1 MSSTTHAGA
10 QLKLRRLGADSGGAL
25 AAALRR
31 ISLTVTGGATVVLVV
46 VGWILARL
54 VASKTMY
61 LIVYACLLGVG
72 VAWFVARRR
81 LSLEVD
87 RSEIPTRMREG
98 QSQPVR
104 LKVRARRRVSTVL
117 VTEQLH
123 PSLGARVDIPVAA
136 LGRGQ
141 ELDHGYDLAP
151 RRRGI
156 YRIGPTVA
164 TWSDPFGLTT
174 HTQVLSEPSEL
185 IVHPRVEVVHDRVL
199 TRMWED
205 PPVRPPVSKPWP
217 VGFEFYG
224 MRDYVPGDDIRRVV
238 WAQVAKTGRMLVRES
253 EQGITDRVV
262 IFCDNS
268 RERHSPEMPSETFE
282 TAIRV
287 AASLACRHLDDGFSV
302 SVISADGQQLR
313 ELRGAAA
320 RLTVLDHL
328 AALQLTD
335 QSPDEA
341 IRSLAGYAR
350 TRAHML
356 VVTPHVHAS
365 SATQLR
371 LLIERGAGVVVANVM
386 WDETDPLA
394 LSRAAAVGAS
404 VVTIPAGASLEG
416 AFSHAAGAGRRR

>member
-1 MSSTTHAGA
+1 VTTSTHAGS
-10 QLKLRRLGADSGGAL
+10 QVRLRRLGTGSGGA
-25 AAALRR
+25 AAALLRR
-31 ISLTVTGGATVVLVV
+31 VSLTVTGGVTVLLVV
-46 VGWILARL
+46 VGWVLARL

-81 LSLEVD
+81 INLEVD

-98 QSQPVR
+98 QSQQVSLR
-104 LKVRARRRVSTVL
+104 VRAKRRVSTVL
-117 VTEQLH
+117 VSEELH
-123 PSLGARVDIPVAA
+123 TSLGARVDIPVAS
-136 LGRGQ
+136 LSKGS
-141 ELDHGYDLAP
+141 ELEHEYSLNP
-151 RRRGI
+151 RRRGV
-156 YRIGPTVA
+156 YSIGPTIA

-174 HTQVLSEPSEL
+174 HSQVLSEPTEL
-185 IVHPRVEVVHDRVL
+185 IVHPRVETVHDRVL

-268 RERHSPEMPSETFE
+268 RDRHSPGEPSETFE

-287 AASLACRHLDDGFSV
+287 AASLACRHLGDGFSV
-302 SVISADGQQLR
+302 SLLTSDGDQLR

-320 RLTVLDHL
+320 RLTVLDRL
-328 AALQLTD
+328 AALKLTE
-335 QSPDEA
+335 QNPDEA
-341 IRSLAGYAR
+341 IRLLSGYAR

-356 VVTPHVHAS
+356 LVTPHVHS
-365 SATQLR
+365 QSAAQLR

-386 WDETDPLA
+386 WDESDPVA

-404 VVTIPAGASLEG
+404 VVQIPAGASLEG
-416 AFSHAAGAGRRR
+416 AFSRAAGAGRR